1 MKRSRG
7 LARRAASKRTGER
20 AEPQDRAEH
29 AVLLGAHPNSSVAMS
44 ALVIWKFIPAPP
56 RKNTH
61 HSTRTRSGRDRR

>member
-7 LARRAASKRTGER
+7 VARRAASNAPASEPAART
-20 AEPQDRAEH
+20 EPSTPYSLAPS
-29 AVLLGAHPNSSVAMS
+29 PNSSVAMS

-61 HSTRTRSGRDRR
+61 HITRTRSGRDRR